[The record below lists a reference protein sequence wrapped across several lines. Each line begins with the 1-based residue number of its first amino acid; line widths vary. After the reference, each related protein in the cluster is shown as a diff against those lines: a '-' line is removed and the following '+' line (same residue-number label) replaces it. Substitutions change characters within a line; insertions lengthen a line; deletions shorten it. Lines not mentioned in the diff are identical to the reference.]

1 MAVSAQLGNAG
12 LKPEYLN
19 TTATLTMK
27 KDDKGWTATDIL
39 IKSFYI
45 MVEILS

>member
-12 LKPEYLN
+12 LKADYLN

-27 KDDKGWTATDIL
+27 KVDPHGWTATGIFSLEL
-39 IKSFYI
+39 ISEAK
-45 MVEILS
+45 